1 MIRLFPIRL
10 FITGSAILCS
20 LVVLG
25 QGRPDGGR
33 MAMQREYDSAHWAP
47 SGAPGLIRRLQVGE
61 WGVYLRRKDGINI
74 MFNFYVKDSLGKQV
88 IYIRNGDERL
98 LVDDIQWKLD
108 SVVIRLPFFE
118 SQLRATQSKD
128 GWLDG
133 VWLKRL
139 QEGYQSMDF
148 TAFQNVNFRF
158 PGGLRPATDISGRWA
173 AQFGDP
179 AKKSPAHLVGEF
191 VAKGGYL
198 TGTFLDPTG
207 DYRYLEG
214 VVTRDSLK
222 LSCFDGGHAYYF
234 RARITSDS
242 TLEGQYFSGANFS
255 EPWTAVR
262 DANAKLPDE
271 FSLTKWR
278 KDAGTM
284 DFSFPDLNGKTVSFS
299 DERFTNK
306 VVLVQIM
313 GSWCPNCM
321 DETRFLSEFYDR
333 YHSKGVE
340 IVGLAYE
347 RSTDFARSQKSLLA
361 FQQRFGVKY
370 PILITGVTVDDPQ
383 KADKTLPQLEA
394 IVGFPTTIFVD
405 KQGRIAKIH
414 TGFNGPGTGAHYEE
428 QKKEFYGI
436 VDGLLGE

>member
-1 MIRLFPIRL
+1 MSRLSYLIL
-10 FITGSAILCS
+10 FVVCS
-20 LVVLG
+20 LTAIG
-25 QGRPDGGR
+25 QEQTGTANLTPKLHTGQWRV
-33 MAMQREYDSAHWAP
+33 M
-47 SGAPGLIRRLQVGE
+47 LL
-61 WGVYLRRKDGINI
+61 RKDSVTII
-74 MFNFYVKDSLGKQV
+74 FNFEAKDSLGKQV
-88 IYIRNGDERL
+88 IYIRNASERL
-98 LVDDIQWKLD
+98 LVDDIKWKVGEGSD
-108 SVVIRLPFFE
+108 SVVITLPFFE
-118 SQLRATQSKD
+118 SQIRAKLSKD
-128 GWLDG
+128 GWLNG

-139 QEGYQSMDF
+139 KDSYQSLDF
-148 TAFQNVNFRF
+148 FAVYGVSFRF
-158 PGGLRPATDISGRWA
+158 PGGGLKVADVTGRWA
-173 AQFGDP
+173 VQLGDP
-179 AKKSPAHLVGEF
+179 AIKKPAQLVGEF
-191 VAKGGYL
+191 VQKGDL
-198 TGTFLDPTG
+198 VTGTFLDPTG

-214 VVTRDSLK
+214 VVGARDSLK

-234 RARITSDS
+234 SAKIEKDG
-242 TLEGQYFSGANFS
+242 TLAGQFFSGATFK

-284 DFSFPDLNGKTVSFS
+284 DFSFPDLDGKTVSFS

-306 VVLVQIM
+306 VVLVQLM

-321 DETRFLSEFYDR
+321 DETHFLSEFYDR

-347 RSTDFARSQKSLLA
+347 RSSDFTRSQKSLRA

-370 PILITGVTVDDPQ
+370 PLLITGVTVDDPQ
-383 KADKTLPQLEA
+383 KAEKTLPPLEA

-414 TGFNGPGTGAHYEE
+414 TGFNGPGTGGHYEE
-428 QKKEFYGI
+428 QKKEFYDI

>member
-1 MIRLFPIRL
+1 MRLFSICF
-10 FITGSAILCS
+10 FIGFCLMGFCFTGIWFTAA
-20 LVVLG
+20 G
-25 QGRPDGGR
+25 QTGTG
-33 MAMQREYDSAHWAP
+33 WIP
-47 SGAPGLIRRLQVGE
+47 SGAPGSPKLHLGE
-61 WGVYLRRKDGINI
+61 WRAVLLRKDGGQIV
-74 MFNFYVKDSLGKQV
+74 FNFELRDSAGRQV
-88 IYIRNGDERL
+88 LYIRNAEERL
-98 LVDDIQWKLD
+98 LVDDIKWKRD
-108 SVVIRLPFFE
+108 SVLITLPFFE
-118 SQLRATQSKD
+118 SQLRAGLSKD

-133 VWLKRL
+133 IWLKRL
-139 QEGYQSMDF
+139 KDSNQSMVFVALYD
-148 TAFQNVNFRF
+148 ASFRF
-158 PGGLRPATDISGRWA
+158 PGTKGPAADLSGRWA
-173 AQFGDP
+173 VELGDP
-179 AKKSPAHLVGEF
+179 GIKKPDHLVGEF
-191 VAKGGYL
+191 VQKGNRL

-214 VVTRDSLK
+214 VAVGDSMK
-222 LSCFDGGHAYYF
+222 LSCFDGGHAYLF
-234 RARITSDS
+234 TARILNDS
-242 TLEGQYFSGANFS
+242 MLTGGRYFSGPVFS

-284 DFSFPDLNGKTVSFS
+284 DFSFPDLDGKKVSFS
-299 DERFTNK
+299 DERFLNK

-347 RSTDFARSQKSLLA
+347 RSTDFARSAASIRA
-361 FQQRFGVKY
+361 FQRRFGVKY
-370 PILITGVTVDDPQ
+370 PLLITGVTVDDPQ
-383 KADKTLPQLEA
+383 KADKTLPQLES

-405 KQGRIAKIH
+405 RQGRIAKIH
-414 TGFNGPGTGAHYEE
+414 TGFNGPGTGEHYEE